1 MVYLSK
7 RNLDRLVA
15 HAKREYPNE
24 ACGILAGKESHVEKM
39 YEMVNT
45 ANSRIKYFM
54 DPKEQLGVM
63 KDIRNSGLD
72 MIGIYHSH
80 PDTEAYP
87 SEEDRK
93 MAFYPEAHYL
103 IISLKDKAN
112 PITRAFKIG
121 DTDIN
126 EKDIG
131 VKE

>member
-1 MVYLSK
+1 
-7 RNLDRLVA
+7 LVA